1 MPPELP
7 ARIGPY
13 DVVGLIGS
21 GHLGSVYRAFDQ
33 AHTRSVAIRVLSP
46 DLLADATRLER
57 FRRGVRT
64 LSTVVHDNLTRVLDE
79 GQDGDLVYVV
89 TEFVDGCALFDRL
102 QSSRLTLAEAIRVLR
117 DVADGLGAAHRTGLV
132 HGDLNPRNVLVSRDL
147 SVVKVGDFGTADIA
161 HEEGSTRTAVL
172 ARARTGVLLYRAPEL
187 GRARGEASVR
197 SDLYSLGVIA
207 YEAMTGKLPV
217 GKFSLPSDLNN
228 QVPLELD
235 PIVLRCL
242 ATDPAQRYQSV
253 AAFETDLDKV
263 EEVVDYR
270 LLNELKR
277 LSGGRLFAKKGTAEP
292 ARRRPARAPLTVG
305 LAAILLVAAAVTA
318 ALLLR
323 GRGDGP
329 SSAEEPSAP
338 AVASAQPAPA
348 APPPTTG
355 ASPPSLPSAP
365 ASAPP
370 SAAMAAA
377 APPLL
382 VSSAVSPSTF
392 TVAPGAPPP
401 RLAEAA
407 ARPAAS
413 PGAPA
418 PGWPVQSGADRPGA
432 PPAGARPTGK
442 PAEGAREQEPG
453 GTSAP
458 RDGDKAAGIL
468 YKEAQALIRQNQD
481 LEARTRLAQIGE
493 RYSQTAW
500 FVPAMMVK
508 IDIEERHA
516 LREPDPVVGQVA
528 PASLRTKRLL
538 TERAP
543 RHSTAEAAW
552 WQLGESYER
561 LKQYALAAQAYVELA
576 TRFPD
581 TRHDAWFKAGEIAE
595 QRLKNTDGARA
606 AYLKVPPA
614 SAHYREAQDRARK
627 LTVR

>member
-21 GHLGSVYRAFDQ
+21 GHLGSVCRAFDQ
-33 AHTRSVAIRVLSP
+33 AHTRSVAVRVLSP

-64 LSTVVHDNLTRVLDE
+64 LAAVVHDNLIRVLDE

-102 QSSRLTLAEAIRVLR
+102 QSSRLTLAEAIHVLR
-117 DVADGLGAAHRTGLV
+117 DMADGLEAAHRAGLV

-147 SVVKVGDFGTADIA
+147 SVVKVGDFGTADVA
-161 HEEGSTRTAVL
+161 QEEGSTRTAVL

-187 GRARGEASVR
+187 ARARGEASVR

-217 GKFSLPSDLNN
+217 GKFSLPSDLNH

-253 AAFETDLDKV
+253 AAFEADLDKV

-277 LSGGRLFAKKGTAEP
+277 LSGGRLFAKKATPKP
-292 ARRRPARAPLTVG
+292 ARKRPARTPLTLG

-329 SSAEEPSAP
+329 ASADEPAAP
-338 AVASAQPAPA
+338 AVASAQLAPA
-348 APPPTTG
+348 APPPVTG
-355 ASPPSLPSAP
+355 PLPQSPPPSAL
-365 ASAPP
+365 AGAPP
-370 SAAMAAA
+370 SAALAVP

-382 VSSAVSPSTF
+382 VSSSVPPSTL

-407 ARPAAS
+407 PKPSAS
-413 PGAPA
+413 PAAPA
-418 PGWPVQSGADRPGA
+418 PARPLQSGADRPGA
-432 PPAGARPTGK
+432 PPAGAE
-442 PAEGAREQEPG
+442 PA
-453 GTSAP
+453 GTPAP

-468 YKEAQALIRQNQD
+468 YREAQALIKQKKD

-516 LREPDPVVGQVA
+516 LREPDPVIGQVA
-528 PASLRTKRLL
+528 PASMGTKRLL

-614 SAHYREAQDRARK
+614 SEHYREAQDRARK
-627 LTVR
+627 LTAR

>member
-13 DVVGLIGS
+13 DIVGLIGS

-33 AHTRSVAIRVLSP
+33 AHTRSVAVRVLSP

-64 LSTVVHDNLTRVLDE
+64 LSTVVHNNLTRVLDE

-102 QSSRLTLAEAIRVLR
+102 QSSCLTLAEAIHVLR
-117 DVADGLGAAHRTGLV
+117 DMADGLGAAHRTGLV

-147 SVVKVGDFGTADIA
+147 SVVKVGDFGTADVA
-161 HEEGSTRTAVL
+161 QEEGSTRTAVL

-187 GRARGEASVR
+187 AHARGEASVR
-197 SDLYSLGVIA
+197 SDIYSLGVIA

-217 GKFSLPSDLNN
+217 GKFSLPSDLNK

-277 LSGGRLFAKKGTAEP
+277 LSGGRLFAKKETQKP
-292 ARRRPARAPLTVG
+292 ARRRPARTPLTVG
-305 LAAILLVAAAVTA
+305 LAAILLVSAAVTA

-329 SSAEEPSAP
+329 SSADEPSAP

-348 APPPTTG
+348 APPPATG
-355 ASPPSLPSAP
+355 PSPPSAP
-365 ASAPP
+365 ANAPP
-370 SAAMAAA
+370 SAAMAAP

-382 VSSAVSPSTF
+382 VSSAVSPSAL

-401 RLAEAA
+401 RPAEAA

-413 PGAPA
+413 PAAPA
-418 PGWPVQSGADRPGA
+418 PGWPEQSGADRPGA
-432 PPAGARPTGK
+432 PPAVARATGK
-442 PAEGAREQEPG
+442 PAEGAPEQESGRTP
-453 GTSAP
+453 AP
-458 RDGDKAAGIL
+458 RDGDRAAGIL
-468 YKEAQALIRQNQD
+468 YREAQALIKQNQD

-493 RYSQTAW
+493 RVLADRLVRAGDDGEDRHRGASRPSGAGSNRRPGGAGL
-500 FVPAMMVK
+500 PADETDADRAGPAAFDRGGRVVAAG
-508 IDIEERHA
+508 RV
-516 LREPDPVVGQVA
+516 LRA
-528 PASLRTKRLL
+528 
-538 TERAP
+538 
-543 RHSTAEAAW
+543 AEA
-552 WQLGESYER
+552 
-561 LKQYALAAQAYVELA
+561 V
-576 TRFPD
+576 
-581 TRHDAWFKAGEIAE
+581 
-595 QRLKNTDGARA
+595 
-606 AYLKVPPA
+606 
-614 SAHYREAQDRARK
+614 RARRSG
-627 LTVR
+627 VYGAGDAFSGHAP